1 MSLRTEGRIGRR
13 DFLGGAALL
22 ALGLLA
28 GCGFHLRG
36 SLAIPQELTP
46 LYIQAPQVSMV
57 RTAIEEQLSGSVPLA
72 TSPDKSKLILRIQSE
87 MRSSRVVATDYAGKV
102 LAYELYLRVTYDAV
116 GTDGVQRIPLQ
127 KLDLVRTFD
136 NPDIEVLGKQLEQL
150 QINQELSNDAAD
162 RILTRLRTALY

>member
-1 MSLRTEGRIGRR
+1 
-13 DFLGGAALL
+13 
-22 ALGLLA
+22 
-28 GCGFHLRG
+28 
-36 SLAIPQELTP
+36 
-46 LYIQAPQVSMV
+46 
-57 RTAIEEQLSGSVPLA
+57 
-72 TSPDKSKLILRIQSE
+72 
-87 MRSSRVVATDYAGKV
+87 
-102 LAYELYLRVTYDAV
+102 VTYDAV